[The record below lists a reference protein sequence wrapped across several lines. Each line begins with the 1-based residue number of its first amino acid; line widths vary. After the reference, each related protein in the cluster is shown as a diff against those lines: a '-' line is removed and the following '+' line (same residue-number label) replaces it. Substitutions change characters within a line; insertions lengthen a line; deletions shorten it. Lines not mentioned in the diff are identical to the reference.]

1 MLMSWKRMW
10 AMFIARNYEFFRD
23 KAAFGWNFLFPF
35 LIIAGFGIVFGG
47 RDYSGFKVGVFP
59 SPAHCSA
66 FSATGPVSIF
76 SRSRNRAAPTRTR
89 RCSRLACT
97 PKPDLGG
104 VFSLPLPKRLFALQ
118 PYPGNFLKPD
128 TLNLSVLPLLKRD

>member
-47 RDYSGFKVGVFP
+47 RDYSGFKDQIADDGVFP
-59 SPAHCSA
+59 APAKE
-66 FSATGPVSIF
+66 II
-76 SRSRNRAAPTRTR
+76 RSSTLPRQFLETRHIEFIGFT
-89 RCSRLACT
+89 
-97 PKPDLGG
+97 
-104 VFSLPLPKRLFALQ
+104 SLEEGLDKLQ
-118 PYPGNFLKPD
+118 HHKIDFLIRQDSSEKQY
-128 TLNLSVLPLLKRD
+128 